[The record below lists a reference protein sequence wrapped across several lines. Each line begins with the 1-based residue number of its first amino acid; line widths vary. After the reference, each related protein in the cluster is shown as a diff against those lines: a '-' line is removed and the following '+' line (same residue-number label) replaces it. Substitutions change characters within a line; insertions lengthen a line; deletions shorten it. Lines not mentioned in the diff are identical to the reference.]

1 MSFYDVPQYVNAAVE
16 KLAPF
21 FKEQLA

>member
-1 MSFYDVPQYVNAAVE
+1 VE

-21 FKEQLA
+21 DEVLR